1 MRTGWQPYNSAHDG
15 GTLLPAAYQ
24 FEGFELDVAQFEL
37 RRSGHVLKLE
47 RIPMELL
54 ILLISRHGE
63 LVSRDEIIERIWGND
78 VFVETEHSINT
89 AVRKVRQTLGDDP
102 ENSRFVQTVIG
113 KGYRFIA
120 TVTNGAAAPAI
131 PQKQEQAELVATRS
145 RGNRRLI
152 AVGLA
157 VLVLLFGLAGWRF
170 RRSSVERSLEVVP
183 LAALTGYEAAPSFSP
198 DGNEIAFV
206 VRGTDNSGVHTALV
220 DGEKSLRLTTEASDR
235 FPVWSPDGREIA
247 FARASEE
254 GQAIYLIPSLGGTE
268 RLLYSG
274 PASAFPW
281 SISWSPTGEAL
292 AFSESRPDRTHARI
306 SSLSLRNSSIRP
318 LTSPSEQQIDY
329 APAFSPDGS
338 TLAFVR
344 SVVTGNVS
352 DLYTVQ
358 LKGGDPKRLTY
369 SNRAIAMQLAWT
381 ADGREIVF
389 CSDQGGVFTL
399 WRVSSSGGTPRPIE
413 GVGAGG
419 CAPAVSRKSNQLA
432 YQQMLRRHGIWRL
445 KLDDPIHGHAPAVQV
460 VSAKGVNH
468 RPDFSPDGNRI
479 AFESDRLGYQDI
491 WICDSDGSNCGQLT
505 SLHGV
510 ASAARWSP
518 DGRHIA
524 FEFRPKDHSEI
535 FLVDVPGGRPHLLPT
550 LPGSDNGGPSWSRD
564 GKWIYF
570 YSDKGGGSLQL
581 WKTQIEGG
589 APVQVTTHG
598 GVFVRESVDRQFL
611 YYSKLDAPGIWKM
624 PTQGG
629 PETRILDQ
637 PDGSDWFNWSL
648 TSRGVYFIDSH
659 SKPATIK
666 FFEFATSK
674 QFSLFVPAQQPNAGL
689 AVSPDGNYV
698 LYVQSDLAES
708 TIMLVKNF
716 R

>member
-1 MRTGWQPYNSAHDG
+1 MLTS
-15 GTLLPAAYQ
+15 
-24 FEGFELDVAQFEL
+24 
-37 RRSGHVLKLE
+37 RS
-47 RIPMELL
+47 
-54 ILLISRHGE
+54 GE
-63 LVSRDEIIERIWGND
+63 LVSRDEIVERIWGKD
-78 VFVETEHSINT
+78 VFVETEHSVNT
-89 AVRKVRQTLGDDP
+89 AVSKVRQTLGDDP
-102 ENSRFVQTVIG
+102 ENSRFIQTVVG
-113 KGYRFIA
+113 KGYRFTA
-120 TVTNGAAAPAI
+120 TVTNGAAASAI

-145 RGNRRLI
+145 RGNRKLI

-170 RRSSVERSLEVVP
+170 RRSSVERSLEIVP

-198 DGNEIAFV
+198 DGNEVAFV
-206 VRGTDNSGVHTALV
+206 VRGTDNSGVYTALV

-235 FPVWSPDGREIA
+235 FPVWSPDGKQIA

-281 SISWSPTGEAL
+281 SFSWSPAGEAL
-292 AFSESRPDRTHARI
+292 AFSESRLDRTHARI
-306 SSLSLRNSSIRP
+306 SSLSLRDSSIRP
-318 LTSPSEQQIDY
+318 LTSPSGQEIDY

-358 LKGGDPKRLTY
+358 VKGGEPKRLTY

-389 CSDQGGVFTL
+389 CSNQGGVFTL

-413 GVGAGG
+413 GVGAGA
-419 CAPAVSRKSNQLA
+419 CAPAVSRKGNQLA
-432 YQQMLRRHGIWRL
+432 YQQMVRRHGIWRL
-445 KLDDPIHGHAPAVQV
+445 KLDDSIHGLAPAVRV

-468 RPDFSPDGNRI
+468 RPDFSPDGKRI

-491 WICDSDGSNCGQLT
+491 WICDSDGSNCWQLT
-505 SLHGV
+505 SLHGE
-510 ASAARWSP
+510 AGAARWSP
-518 DGRHIA
+518 DSRHIA
-524 FEFRPKDHSEI
+524 FEFRPKAHSEI
-535 FLVDVPGGRPHLLPT
+535 FLVDVPGGHSRLLPT
-550 LPGSDNGGPSWSRD
+550 LAGSDNGGPSWSRD
-564 GKWIYF
+564 GNWIYF
-570 YSDKGGGSLQL
+570 CSDQGGGPLQL
-581 WKTQIEGG
+581 WKVPLQGG
-589 APVQVTTHG
+589 PPVQVTVNG
-598 GVFVRESVDRQFL
+598 GVFALESVDRQFL
-611 YYSKLDAPGIWKM
+611 YFSKFDVPGVWKM
-624 PTQGG
+624 PIQGG
-629 PETRILDQ
+629 TETKILDQ
-637 PDGSDWFNWSL
+637 PDGFDWFNWSL

-659 SKPATIK
+659 TKPATIK
-666 FFEFATSK
+666 SFEFATGK

-698 LYVQSDLAES
+698 LYVQPDIAES
-708 TIMLVKNF
+708 SIMLVKNF
-716 R
+716 H